1 MHTFFA
7 LYALL
12 HSVCTVLAS
21 HLQPCCPPVLSP
33 PDTIPSGVLCSFPPT
48 PQTVSPAIGLCPVT
62 RRAISHLL
70 SKNGTGNAVAIV
82 IGGAAES
89 LSCSPGVTTLILK
102 NRKGFV
108 RMALQHG

>member
-1 MHTFFA
+1 M
-7 LYALL
+7 
-12 HSVCTVLAS
+12 
-21 HLQPCCPPVLSP
+21 
-33 PDTIPSGVLCSFPPT
+33 
-48 PQTVSPAIGLCPVT
+48 T
-62 RRAISHLL
+62 RRAIGHLL

-108 RMALQHG
+108 RMALQHGWVREHQGGAM

>member
-1 MHTFFA
+1 M
-7 LYALL
+7 
-12 HSVCTVLAS
+12 
-21 HLQPCCPPVLSP
+21 
-33 PDTIPSGVLCSFPPT
+33 
-48 PQTVSPAIGLCPVT
+48 T